1 MNSDLIFHLP
11 SDVLEIEEAVERVL
25 RRCENCLDGARKMGR
40 MSRLSMKFRVGL
52 TEALSNAVLY
62 GNGADP
68 SKQVRVEV
76 SVTVM
81 AIVAT
86 ITDEGDGFDYETIP
100 DPTTPENL
108 HKTDGRGLFL
118 MRRLLDEV
126 RFNERGN
133 SVTLVLHRTCED
145 PLGEMAQ
152 A

>member
-1 MNSDLIFHLP
+1 MDSNLIFHLP
-11 SDVLEIEEAVERVL
+11 SDILEIEEAVERVL
-25 RRCENCLDGARKMGR
+25 CRCETCLEESHKRGK
-40 MSRLSMKFRVGL
+40 MSRMSMKFRVGL
-52 TEALSNAVLY
+52 TEALSNAMLY

-86 ITDEGDGFDYETIP
+86 ITDEGDGFDYETVP

-108 HKTDGRGLFL
+108 LKTDGRGLFL
-118 MRRLLDEV
+118 MRNLLDEV

-133 SVTLVLHRTCED
+133 SVTLVLRRTTQEAR
-145 PLGEMAQ
+145 GEMAR